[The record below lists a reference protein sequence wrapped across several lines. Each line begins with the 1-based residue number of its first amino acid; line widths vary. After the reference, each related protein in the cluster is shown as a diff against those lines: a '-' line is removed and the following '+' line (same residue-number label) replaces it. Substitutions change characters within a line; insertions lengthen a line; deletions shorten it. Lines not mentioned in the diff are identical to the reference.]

1 MIFFPC
7 CKINLG
13 LDILRRREDGYH
25 DIETVM
31 FPVSGLCD
39 ILEIVPSG
47 RSGVEFSSS
56 GLAVDCRTE
65 DNLCVRAYR
74 AVEEKYGIGGV
85 KIHLHKTVPFGAG
98 LGGGSA
104 DAVYTV
110 KGLSQVF
117 GLGMDEAAVKEIAA
131 GLGSDTVFFAG
142 DGPALSSGRGEV
154 ITPITVDN
162 IRGMLLVIIKP
173 PVGVSTASAYSSV
186 SPAMPRVPLAERIEM
201 PVDRWREIL
210 KNDFEGPV
218 FAAHPQIAR
227 IKKGLYDAG
236 AVYASMSGSG
246 SAVFGLFR
254 GAATTGSDGCG
265 VPSCVG
271 PLKDTFADCFVYHEV
286 IS

>member
-1 MIFFPC
+1 MVFFPC
-7 CKINLG
+7 CKINIG

-117 GLGMDEAAVKEIAA
+117 GLGMDEAAVKDIAA

-154 ITPITVDN
+154 VTPITVDN

-173 PVGVSTASAYSSV
+173 PVGVSTAAAYASV

-201 PVDRWREIL
+201 PVDRWREVL
-210 KNDFEGPV
+210 KNDFERPV

-227 IKKGLYDAG
+227 IKEGLYDAG

-254 GAATTGSDGCG
+254 GEATMDVDGCG
-265 VPSCVG
+265 VPSCIG
-271 PLKDTFADCFVYHEV
+271 PLKDTFADYFVYHEV

>member
-1 MIFFPC
+1 MVFFPC

-13 LDILRRREDGYH
+13 LDILWRREDGYH

-31 FPVSGLCD
+31 FPVRGLCD

-47 RSGVEFSSS
+47 RDGVEFSSS

-74 AVEEKYGIGGV
+74 AVEARYGIGGV
-85 KIHLHKTVPFGAG
+85 KIHLHKVVPFGAG

-104 DAVYTV
+104 DAAYTV

-117 GLGMDEAAVKEIAA
+117 GLGLGEEAVKEIAA

-142 DGPALSSGRGEV
+142 DGPALSSGRGDTLAPV
-154 ITPITVDN
+154 SVDN
-162 IRGMLLVIIKP
+162 IRGMLLVIVKP
-173 PVGVSTASAYSSV
+173 PVGVSTAAAYASV
-186 SPAMPRVPLAERIEM
+186 TPAVPKVPLERRIAMPVE
-201 PVDRWREIL
+201 RWREGL

-227 IKKGLYDAG
+227 IKEALYGAG

-254 GAATTGSDGCG
+254 VDKVAALHDGG
-265 VPSCVG
+265 EPQCVA
-271 PLKDTFADCFVYHEV
+271 PLKEEFADYFVYHEV
-286 IS
+286 IA